1 MTFPTTLVDPLP
13 PRTMPHT
20 FDCVCLVPYFKAFP
34 GKEEEVKKLL
44 PEFVKRTALENGVVY
59 YDFFY
64 NGADEFYCRE
74 AYRDAAC
81 ALAHLTNVGVLL
93 GEMMKI
99 ADLTRVEIHGTARE
113 VAKVKD
119 SLEPLNPVCFIHECG
134 LER

>member
-1 MTFPTTLVDPLP
+1 MNFDATLIEQPA
-13 PRTMPHT
+13 PRAMSSS
-20 FDCVCLVPYFKAFP
+20 FDCICLVPYFKAFP
-34 GKEEEVKKLL
+34 GKEEEVRKLL
-44 PEFVKRTALENGVVY
+44 PEFVKKTALENGVIY
-59 YDFFY
+59 YDFFCH
-64 NGADEFYCRE
+64 GDEFYCRE

-99 ADLTRVEIHGTARE
+99 ADLTRVEIHGKASE

-119 SLEPLNPVCFIHECG
+119 SLEPLNPVCFTHECG